1 MAARLTVAL
10 GLIVTI
16 LKKERDAYAAALGLA
31 LLGIAALR
39 PEAKAAT
46 VAMSVFVLRFLPKIL
61 ISLLILFPLSPQTKS
76 PSGDPIFESFGML
89 SFAKLGNGVLQVWAW
104 FHCDT
109 EIKDSAT
116 TDYYHSMSSIP

>member
-39 PEAKAAT
+39 PAAKAAT

-109 EIKDSAT
+109 EIKDIAT
-116 TDYYHSMSSIP
+116 TEYHHSMSSIP